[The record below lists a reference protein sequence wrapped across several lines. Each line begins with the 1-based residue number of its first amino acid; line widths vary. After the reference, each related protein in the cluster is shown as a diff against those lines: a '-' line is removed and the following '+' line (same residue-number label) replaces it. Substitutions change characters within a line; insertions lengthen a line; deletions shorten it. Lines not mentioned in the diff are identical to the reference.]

1 MDACILYCIPTHI
14 LHTCHGIAYA
24 WHWTFRNG
32 ELWNC
37 VCLHNSIRP
46 NKCIAN
52 SDILCAVWN
61 LQTVNVW
68 VCLRWS
74 SIGLFHT
81 VFSKGSTILLLV
93 WSIGRTDGWLFRS
106 LSLGYAYKCNQI
118 SESRER
124 KKEKERNFSALHKFI
139 EWHRRTHAN
148 VGQNVDLEPFECVS
162 VHIIEHLIEVFFSFF
177 FFLLLYNANTRQ
189 ILCVAG
195 YGWLAGLFVCMRHLG
210 ISLHFIF
217 ARVLLLC
224 ACKKRVAFS
233 RTVGGGFDIR
243 VYVREC
249 VCVYVIS
256 LSLANKHSKQP
267 NFEKLRYA
275 ISWLWAV
282 VPKSYNTVCVSSS
295 HSSQVKISLL
305 TENNWKKKN
314 TSSYSRCDKN
324 FCEKSW
330 INELLTNFN
339 CPSES

>member
-1 MDACILYCIPTHI
+1 MCCVLDARCKTQQTQSIIINNANIHEYISISYRYKKRKTVSKNTSHRRRQWMHVYCIVYLHI
-14 LHTCHGIAYA
+14 YFICIYTCHGIAYA

-243 VYVREC
+243 VYVR
-249 VCVYVIS
+249 VCDIA
-256 LSLANKHSKQP
+256 LSCK
-267 NFEKLRYA
+267 
-275 ISWLWAV
+275 
-282 VPKSYNTVCVSSS
+282 
-295 HSSQVKISLL
+295 
-305 TENNWKKKN
+305 
-314 TSSYSRCDKN
+314 
-324 FCEKSW
+324 
-330 INELLTNFN
+330 
-339 CPSES
+339 